1 MVVLSLSLVPEETGS
16 HIYDKNMHITR
27 WWHVQAQYSFF
38 QSFSIFS
45 DSSSSFFQLL
55 SLASASIVSVF
66 YILDAGF
73 SAHVSS
79 MLTL

>member
-1 MVVLSLSLVPEETGS
+1 MFMIRTCTC
-16 HIYDKNMHITR
+16 TR

-45 DSSSSFFQLL
+45 DYHSSSSFFQLL

-66 YILDAGF
+66 YILEAGF